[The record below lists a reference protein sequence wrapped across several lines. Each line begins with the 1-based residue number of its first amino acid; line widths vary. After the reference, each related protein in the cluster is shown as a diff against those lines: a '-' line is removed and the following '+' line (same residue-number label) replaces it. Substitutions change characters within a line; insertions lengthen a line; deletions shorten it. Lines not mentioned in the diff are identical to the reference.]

1 MSDNEQ
7 DRKDKTAGTSSP
19 PEPGEEIRLPETAS
33 GAPSK
38 DIDFIKEKVKERPV
52 NKRKLLKRTIITAS
66 MAVIFGLIACFTFLV
81 PEPVFSNW
89 LYPEEDPA
97 PVQLQEEAANEE
109 MLPEDMVLETE
120 SEEEKESTPVTST
133 VVQKIDMSVS
143 DYQKLYSNLYKLVQ
157 DAAKSMVTVTG
168 VVSDVDWFNN
178 TFENKGQTAGLI
190 VADNGKELMIL
201 TEKETVEQAEKVHV
215 TFCDNTQVTAALKQA
230 DPTTGLAV
238 ISVNL
243 ADIGEDTKEIIK
255 AAKLGSSNS
264 GSGLLA
270 TPVIALGRPMG
281 NVNSVAY
288 GMITS
293 MDTVLNLTDGN
304 YRLLTTDIYGSTSG
318 SGVIIN
324 LNGQVLGIISQRNNS
339 SDAKNLVSALGISDL
354 KNNIEKLSNG
364 QAMAALGIY
373 GTDVPEEIQ
382 ESQGVPAGA
391 YVTGIVM
398 DSPAMVA
405 GIQSGDVIV
414 KMGTEEITSFQEF
427 NKEMMS
433 LVPDSQITITVM
445 RQVQDE
451 YQEMA
456 VDVILD
462 TLH

>member
-1 MSDNEQ
+1 MSDNEL
-7 DRKDKTAGTSSP
+7 DRKDKKAGGPSQ
-19 PEPGEEIRLPETAS
+19 PEQGEELRQPEAVSGTAN
-33 GAPSK
+33 K

-81 PEPVFSNW
+81 LEPVFSNW

-143 DYQKLYSNLYKLVQ
+143 DYQKLYSNLYKL
-157 DAAKSMVTVTG
+157 TVTG

-178 TFENKGQTAGLI
+178 TYENKGQTAGLI

-215 TFCDNTQVTAALKQA
+215 TFCDSTQVTATLKQS

-238 ISVNL
+238 ICVNL
-243 ADIGEDTKEIIK
+243 TDIAEETKEIIK

-281 NVNSVAY
+281 NVSSVAY

-304 YRLLTTDIYGSTSG
+304 YRLLTTDIYGSTNG
-318 SGVIIN
+318 SGVLIN

-354 KNNIEKLSNG
+354 KSNIEKLSNG
-364 QAMAALGIY
+364 QAMATLGIY

-414 KMGTEEITSFQEF
+414 KMGTEEITTFQEY

-433 LVPDSQITITVM
+433 LVPDSQITITIM

-462 TLH
+462 TLK

>member
-1 MSDNEQ
+1 M
-7 DRKDKTAGTSSP
+7 
-19 PEPGEEIRLPETAS
+19 L
-33 GAPSK
+33 
-38 DIDFIKEKVKERPV
+38 
-52 NKRKLLKRTIITAS
+52 
-66 MAVIFGLIACFTFLV
+66 
-81 PEPVFSNW
+81 EPVFSNW

-178 TFENKGQTAGLI
+178 TYENKGQTAGLI

-215 TFCDNTQVTAALKQA
+215 TFCDSTQVTATLKQS

-238 ISVNL
+238 ICVNL
-243 ADIGEDTKEIIK
+243 TDIAEETKEIIK

-281 NVNSVAY
+281 NVSSVAY

-304 YRLLTTDIYGSTSG
+304 YRLLTTDIYGSTNG
-318 SGVIIN
+318 SGVLIN

-354 KNNIEKLSNG
+354 KSNIEKLSNG
-364 QAMAALGIY
+364 QAMATLGIY

-414 KMGTEEITSFQEF
+414 KMGTEEITTFQEY

-433 LVPDSQITITVM
+433 LVPDSQITITIM

-462 TLH
+462 TLK

>member
-1 MSDNEQ
+1 MSDNEL
-7 DRKDKTAGTSSP
+7 DRKDKKAGGPSQ
-19 PEPGEEIRLPETAS
+19 PEQGEELHQPEAVSGTAN
-33 GAPSK
+33 K

-81 PEPVFSNW
+81 LEPVFSNW

-178 TFENKGQTAGLI
+178 TYENKGQTAGLI

-215 TFCDNTQVTAALKQA
+215 TFCDSTQVTATLKQS

-238 ISVNL
+238 ICVNL
-243 ADIGEDTKEIIK
+243 TDIAEETKEIIK

-281 NVNSVAY
+281 NVSSVAY

-304 YRLLTTDIYGSTSG
+304 YRLLTTDIYGSTNG
-318 SGVIIN
+318 SGVLIN

-354 KNNIEKLSNG
+354 KSNIEKLSNG
-364 QAMAALGIY
+364 QAMATLGIY

-405 GIQSGDVIV
+405 GIQSGDVVV
-414 KMGTEEITSFQEF
+414 KLGTEEIATFQEY

-433 LVPDSQITITVM
+433 LVPDSQITITIM
-445 RQVQDE
+445 RQGQDE

-462 TLH
+462 TLK

>member
-1 MSDNEQ
+1 MSDNEL
-7 DRKDKTAGTSSP
+7 DRKDKKAGGPSQ
-19 PEPGEEIRLPETAS
+19 PEQGEELHQPEAVSGTAN
-33 GAPSK
+33 K

-81 PEPVFSNW
+81 LEPVFSNW

-178 TFENKGQTAGLI
+178 TYENKGQTAGLI

-215 TFCDNTQVTAALKQA
+215 TFYDSTQVTATLKQS

-238 ISVNL
+238 ICVNL
-243 ADIGEDTKEIIK
+243 TDIAEETKEIIK

-281 NVNSVAY
+281 NVSSVAY

-304 YRLLTTDIYGSTSG
+304 YRLLTTDIYGSTNG
-318 SGVIIN
+318 SGVLIN

-354 KNNIEKLSNG
+354 KSNIEKLSNG
-364 QAMAALGIY
+364 QAMATLGIY

-414 KMGTEEITSFQEF
+414 KMGTEEITTFQEDR
-427 NKEMMS
+427 KS
-433 LVPDSQITITVM
+433 VV
-445 RQVQDE
+445 
-451 YQEMA
+451 
-456 VDVILD
+456 
-462 TLH
+462 

>member
-1 MSDNEQ
+1 MSDNEL
-7 DRKDKTAGTSSP
+7 DRKDKKAGGSSQ
-19 PEPGEEIRLPETAS
+19 PEQGEELHQPEAVSGTAN
-33 GAPSK
+33 K

-81 PEPVFSNW
+81 LEPVFSNW

-97 PVQLQEEAANEE
+97 PVQLQEEATNEE

-178 TFENKGQTAGLI
+178 TYENKGQTAGLI

-215 TFCDNTQVTAALKQA
+215 TFCDSTQVTATLKQS

-238 ISVNL
+238 ICVNL
-243 ADIGEDTKEIIK
+243 TDIAEETKEIIK

-281 NVNSVAY
+281 NVSSVAY

-304 YRLLTTDIYGSTSG
+304 YRLLTTDIYGSTNG
-318 SGVIIN
+318 SGVLIN

-354 KNNIEKLSNG
+354 KSNIEKLSNG
-364 QAMAALGIY
+364 QAMATLGIY

-414 KMGTEEITSFQEF
+414 KMGTEEITTFQEY

-433 LVPDSQITITVM
+433 LVPDSQITITIM

-462 TLH
+462 TLK

>member
-1 MSDNEQ
+1 MSDNEL
-7 DRKDKTAGTSSP
+7 DRKDKKAGGPSQ
-19 PEPGEEIRLPETAS
+19 PEQGEELHQPEAVSGTAN
-33 GAPSK
+33 K

-81 PEPVFSNW
+81 LEPVFSNW

-178 TFENKGQTAGLI
+178 TYENKGQTAGLI

-215 TFCDNTQVTAALKQA
+215 TFCDSTQVTATLKQS

-238 ISVNL
+238 ICVNL
-243 ADIGEDTKEIIK
+243 TDIAEETKEIIK

-281 NVNSVAY
+281 NVSSVAY

-293 MDTVLNLTDGN
+293 MDTVLNLTDGH
-304 YRLLTTDIYGSTSG
+304 YRLLATDIY
-318 SGVIIN
+318 
-324 LNGQVLGIISQRNNS
+324 
-339 SDAKNLVSALGISDL
+339 
-354 KNNIEKLSNG
+354 
-364 QAMAALGIY
+364 
-373 GTDVPEEIQ
+373 
-382 ESQGVPAGA
+382 
-391 YVTGIVM
+391 
-398 DSPAMVA
+398 
-405 GIQSGDVIV
+405 
-414 KMGTEEITSFQEF
+414 
-427 NKEMMS
+427 
-433 LVPDSQITITVM
+433 
-445 RQVQDE
+445 
-451 YQEMA
+451 
-456 VDVILD
+456 
-462 TLH
+462 

>member
-1 MSDNEQ
+1 MSDNEL
-7 DRKDKTAGTSSP
+7 DRKDKKAGGPSQ
-19 PEPGEEIRLPETAS
+19 PEQGEELHQPEAVSGTAN
-33 GAPSK
+33 K

-81 PEPVFSNW
+81 LEPVFSNW

-97 PVQLQEEAANEE
+97 PVQLQEEAVNEE

-178 TFENKGQTAGLI
+178 TYENKGQTAGLI

-215 TFCDNTQVTAALKQA
+215 TFYDSTQVTATLKQS

-238 ISVNL
+238 ICVNL
-243 ADIGEDTKEIIK
+243 TDIAEETKEIIK

-281 NVNSVAY
+281 NVSSVAY

-304 YRLLTTDIYGSTSG
+304 YRLLTTDIYGSTNG
-318 SGVIIN
+318 SGVLIN

-354 KNNIEKLSNG
+354 KSNIEKLSNG
-364 QAMAALGIY
+364 QAMATLGIY

-414 KMGTEEITSFQEF
+414 KMGTEEITTFQEY

-433 LVPDSQITITVM
+433 LVPDSQITITIM

-462 TLH
+462 TLK

>member
-81 PEPVFSNW
+81 LEPVFSNW

-293 MDTVLNLTDGN
+293 MDTVLNLTDDN

>member
-81 PEPVFSNW
+81 LEPVFSNW

-157 DAAKSMVTVTG
+157 DAAHSMVTVTG

-414 KMGTEEITSFQEF
+414 KMGTEEITSFQEY

>member
-81 PEPVFSNW
+81 LEPVFSNW

-190 VADNGKELMIL
+190 VADNGK
-201 TEKETVEQAEKVHV
+201 
-215 TFCDNTQVTAALKQA
+215 
-230 DPTTGLAV
+230 
-238 ISVNL
+238 
-243 ADIGEDTKEIIK
+243 
-255 AAKLGSSNS
+255 NS
-264 GSGLLA
+264 
-270 TPVIALGRPMG
+270 
-281 NVNSVAY
+281 
-288 GMITS
+288 
-293 MDTVLNLTDGN
+293 
-304 YRLLTTDIYGSTSG
+304 
-318 SGVIIN
+318 
-324 LNGQVLGIISQRNNS
+324 
-339 SDAKNLVSALGISDL
+339 
-354 KNNIEKLSNG
+354 
-364 QAMAALGIY
+364 
-373 GTDVPEEIQ
+373 
-382 ESQGVPAGA
+382 
-391 YVTGIVM
+391 
-398 DSPAMVA
+398 
-405 GIQSGDVIV
+405 
-414 KMGTEEITSFQEF
+414 
-427 NKEMMS
+427 
-433 LVPDSQITITVM
+433 
-445 RQVQDE
+445 
-451 YQEMA
+451 
-456 VDVILD
+456 
-462 TLH
+462 

>member
-1 MSDNEQ
+1 MTDNELEHE
-7 DRKDKTAGTSSP
+7 DKKAGGSP
-19 PEPGEEIRLPETAS
+19 QPEQGEELRQPEAVSGTAN
-33 GAPSK
+33 K

-81 PEPVFSNW
+81 LEPVFSNW

-120 SEEEKESTPVTST
+120 SEEEKESAPVTST
-133 VVQKIDMSVS
+133 IVQKIDMSVS

-178 TFENKGQTAGLI
+178 TYENKGQTAGLI
-190 VADNGKELMIL
+190 FADNGKELMIL
-201 TEKETVEQAEKVHV
+201 TEKEMVEQAEKVHV
-215 TFCDNTQVTAALKQA
+215 TFCDSTQVTATLKQS

-238 ISVNL
+238 ICVNL
-243 ADIGEDTKEIIK
+243 TDIAEETKEIIK

-281 NVNSVAY
+281 NVSSVAY

-304 YRLLTTDIYGSTSG
+304 YRILTTDIYGSTNG

-324 LNGQVLGIISQRNNS
+324 LNGQVLGIISQRNNT

-354 KNNIEKLSNG
+354 KNNLEKLSNG
-364 QAMAALGIY
+364 QAMATLGIY

-398 DSPAMVA
+398 DSPAMAA

-414 KMGTEEITSFQEF
+414 KMGTEEITSFQDY
-427 NKEMMS
+427 NKEMMT
-433 LVPDSQITITVM
+433 LVPDSQITITIM
-445 RQVQDE
+445 RQVHDE

-462 TLH
+462 TLK

>member
-1 MSDNEQ
+1 MSDNEL
-7 DRKDKTAGTSSP
+7 DRKDKKAGGPSQ
-19 PEPGEEIRLPETAS
+19 PEQGEELRQPEAVSGTAN
-33 GAPSK
+33 K

-81 PEPVFSNW
+81 LEPVFSNW

-178 TFENKGQTAGLI
+178 TYENKGQTAGLI

-215 TFCDNTQVTAALKQA
+215 TFCDSTQVTATLKQS

-238 ISVNL
+238 ICVNL
-243 ADIGEDTKEIIK
+243 TDIAEETKEIIK

-281 NVNSVAY
+281 NVSSVAY

-304 YRLLTTDIYGSTSG
+304 YRLLTTDIYGSTNG
-318 SGVIIN
+318 SGVLIN

-354 KNNIEKLSNG
+354 KSNIEKLSNG
-364 QAMAALGIY
+364 QAMATLG
-373 GTDVPEEIQ
+373 T
-382 ESQGVPAGA
+382 

-414 KMGTEEITSFQEF
+414 KMGTEEITTFQEY

-433 LVPDSQITITVM
+433 LVPDSQITITIM

-462 TLH
+462 TLK

>member
-1 MSDNEQ
+1 MSDNEL
-7 DRKDKTAGTSSP
+7 DRKDKKAGGSSQ
-19 PEPGEEIRLPETAS
+19 PEQGEELHQPEAVSGTAN
-33 GAPSK
+33 K

-81 PEPVFSNW
+81 LEPVFSNW

-178 TFENKGQTAGLI
+178 TYENKGQTAGLI

-215 TFCDNTQVTAALKQA
+215 TFCDSTQVTATLKQS

-238 ISVNL
+238 ICVNL
-243 ADIGEDTKEIIK
+243 TDIAEETKEIIK

-281 NVNSVAY
+281 NVSSVAY

-304 YRLLTTDIYGSTSG
+304 YRLLTTDIYGSTNG
-318 SGVIIN
+318 SGVLIN

-354 KNNIEKLSNG
+354 KSNIEKLSNG
-364 QAMAALGIY
+364 QAMATLGIY
-373 GTDVPEEIQ
+373 GTDVPEEIPP
-382 ESQGVPAGA
+382 EL
-391 YVTGIVM
+391 M
-398 DSPAMVA
+398 
-405 GIQSGDVIV
+405 
-414 KMGTEEITSFQEF
+414 
-427 NKEMMS
+427 
-433 LVPDSQITITVM
+433 
-445 RQVQDE
+445 
-451 YQEMA
+451 
-456 VDVILD
+456 
-462 TLH
+462 

>member
-1 MSDNEQ
+1 MSDNEL
-7 DRKDKTAGTSSP
+7 DRKDKKAGGSSQ
-19 PEPGEEIRLPETAS
+19 PEQGEELHQPEAVSGTAN
-33 GAPSK
+33 K

-81 PEPVFSNW
+81 LEPVFSNW

-178 TFENKGQTAGLI
+178 TYENKGQTAGLI

-201 TEKETVEQAEKVHV
+201 TEKETVDV
-215 TFCDNTQVTAALKQA
+215 TFCDSTQVTATLKQS

-238 ISVNL
+238 ICVNL
-243 ADIGEDTKEIIK
+243 TDIAEETKEIIK

-281 NVNSVAY
+281 NVSSVAY

-304 YRLLTTDIYGSTSG
+304 YRLLTTDIYGSTNG
-318 SGVIIN
+318 SGVLIN

-354 KNNIEKLSNG
+354 KSNIEKLSNG
-364 QAMAALGIY
+364 QAMATLGIY

-414 KMGTEEITSFQEF
+414 KMGTEEITTFQEY

-433 LVPDSQITITVM
+433 LVPDSQITITIM

-462 TLH
+462 TLK

>member
-1 MSDNEQ
+1 MSDNEL
-7 DRKDKTAGTSSP
+7 DRKDKKAGGPSQ
-19 PEPGEEIRLPETAS
+19 PEQGEELHQPEAVSGTAN
-33 GAPSK
+33 K

-81 PEPVFSNW
+81 LEPVFSNW

-97 PVQLQEEAANEE
+97 PVQLQEEAVNEE

-178 TFENKGQTAGLI
+178 TYENKGQTAGLI

-215 TFCDNTQVTAALKQA
+215 TFCDSTQVTATLKQS
-230 DPTTGLAV
+230 DSTTGLAV
-238 ISVNL
+238 ICVNL
-243 ADIGEDTKEIIK
+243 TDIAEETKEIIK

-281 NVNSVAY
+281 NVSSVAY

-304 YRLLTTDIYGSTSG
+304 YRLLTTDIYGSTNG
-318 SGVIIN
+318 SGVLIN

-354 KNNIEKLSNG
+354 KSNIEKLSNG
-364 QAMAALGIY
+364 QAMATLGIY

-414 KMGTEEITSFQEF
+414 KMGTEEITTFQEY

-433 LVPDSQITITVM
+433 LVPDSQITITIM

-462 TLH
+462 TLK

>member
-1 MSDNEQ
+1 M
-7 DRKDKTAGTSSP
+7 
-19 PEPGEEIRLPETAS
+19 
-33 GAPSK
+33 
-38 DIDFIKEKVKERPV
+38 
-52 NKRKLLKRTIITAS
+52 
-66 MAVIFGLIACFTFLV
+66 IFGLIACFTFLV
-81 PEPVFSNW
+81 LEPVFSNW

-178 TFENKGQTAGLI
+178 TYENKGQTAGLI

-201 TEKETVEQAEKVHV
+201 TEKETVEQAEKEHV
-215 TFCDNTQVTAALKQA
+215 TFCDSTQVTATLKQS

-238 ISVNL
+238 ICVNL
-243 ADIGEDTKEIIK
+243 TDIAEETKEIIK

-281 NVNSVAY
+281 NVSSVAY

-304 YRLLTTDIYGSTSG
+304 YRLLTTDIYGSTNG
-318 SGVIIN
+318 SGVLIN

-354 KNNIEKLSNG
+354 KSNIEKLSNG
-364 QAMAALGIY
+364 QAMATLGIY

-414 KMGTEEITSFQEF
+414 KMGTEEITTFQEY

-433 LVPDSQITITVM
+433 LVPDSQITITIM

-462 TLH
+462 TLK

>member
-1 MSDNEQ
+1 MSDNEL
-7 DRKDKTAGTSSP
+7 DRKDKKAGGPSQ
-19 PEPGEEIRLPETAS
+19 PEQGEELHQPEAVSGTAN
-33 GAPSK
+33 K

-81 PEPVFSNW
+81 LEPVFSNW

-97 PVQLQEEAANEE
+97 PVQLQEEAVNEE

-178 TFENKGQTAGLI
+178 TYENKGQTAGLI

-215 TFCDNTQVTAALKQA
+215 TFCDSTQVTATLKQS

-238 ISVNL
+238 ICVNL
-243 ADIGEDTKEIIK
+243 TDIAEETKEIIK

-281 NVNSVAY
+281 NVSSVAY

-304 YRLLTTDIYGSTSG
+304 YRLLTTDIYGSTNG
-318 SGVIIN
+318 SGVLIN

-354 KNNIEKLSNG
+354 KSNIEKLSNG
-364 QAMAALGIY
+364 QAMATLGIY

-414 KMGTEEITSFQEF
+414 KMGTEEITTFQEY

-433 LVPDSQITITVM
+433 LVPDSQITITIM

-462 TLH
+462 TLK

>member
-81 PEPVFSNW
+81 LEPVFSNW

-414 KMGTEEITSFQEF
+414 KMGTEEITSFQEY

-456 VDVILD
+456 VDVFLD

>member
-81 PEPVFSNW
+81 LEPVFSNW

>member
-1 MSDNEQ
+1 M
-7 DRKDKTAGTSSP
+7 
-19 PEPGEEIRLPETAS
+19 
-33 GAPSK
+33 
-38 DIDFIKEKVKERPV
+38 
-52 NKRKLLKRTIITAS
+52 
-66 MAVIFGLIACFTFLV
+66 IFGLIACFTFLV
-81 PEPVFSNW
+81 LEPVFSNW

-178 TFENKGQTAGLI
+178 TYENKGQTAGLI

-215 TFCDNTQVTAALKQA
+215 TFCDSTQVTATLKQS

-238 ISVNL
+238 ICVNL
-243 ADIGEDTKEIIK
+243 TDIAEETKEIIK

-281 NVNSVAY
+281 NVSSVAY

-304 YRLLTTDIYGSTSG
+304 YRLLTTDIYGSTNG
-318 SGVIIN
+318 SGVLIN

-354 KNNIEKLSNG
+354 KSNIEKLSNG
-364 QAMAALGIY
+364 QAMATLGIY

-414 KMGTEEITSFQEF
+414 KMGTEEITTFQEY

-433 LVPDSQITITVM
+433 LVPDSQITITIM

-462 TLH
+462 TLK

>member
-1 MSDNEQ
+1 MSDNEL
-7 DRKDKTAGTSSP
+7 DRKDKKAGGPSQ
-19 PEPGEEIRLPETAS
+19 PEQGEELHQPETVS
-33 GAPSK
+33 GTANK

-81 PEPVFSNW
+81 LEPVFSNW

-97 PVQLQEEAANEE
+97 PVQLQEEAVNEE

-178 TFENKGQTAGLI
+178 TYENKGQTAGLI
-190 VADNGKELMIL
+190 VADNGKELMML

-215 TFCDNTQVTAALKQA
+215 TFCDSTQVTATLKQS

-238 ISVNL
+238 ICVNL
-243 ADIGEDTKEIIK
+243 TDIAEETKEIIK

-281 NVNSVAY
+281 NVSSVAY

-304 YRLLTTDIYGSTSG
+304 YRLLTTDIYGSTNG
-318 SGVIIN
+318 SGVLIN

-354 KNNIEKLSNG
+354 KSNIEKLSNG
-364 QAMAALGIY
+364 QAMATLGIY

-414 KMGTEEITSFQEF
+414 KMGTEEITTFQEY

-433 LVPDSQITITVM
+433 LVPDSQITITIM

-462 TLH
+462 TLK

>member
-1 MSDNEQ
+1 
-7 DRKDKTAGTSSP
+7 
-19 PEPGEEIRLPETAS
+19 
-33 GAPSK
+33 
-38 DIDFIKEKVKERPV
+38 
-52 NKRKLLKRTIITAS
+52 
-66 MAVIFGLIACFTFLV
+66 
-81 PEPVFSNW
+81 
-89 LYPEEDPA
+89 
-97 PVQLQEEAANEE
+97 
-109 MLPEDMVLETE
+109 
-120 SEEEKESTPVTST
+120 
-133 VVQKIDMSVS
+133 
-143 DYQKLYSNLYKLVQ
+143 
-157 DAAKSMVTVTG
+157 MVTVTG

-178 TFENKGQTAGLI
+178 TYENKGQTAGLI

-215 TFCDNTQVTAALKQA
+215 TFYDSTQVTATLKQS

-238 ISVNL
+238 ICVNL
-243 ADIGEDTKEIIK
+243 TDIAEETKEIIK

-281 NVNSVAY
+281 NVSSVAY

-304 YRLLTTDIYGSTSG
+304 YRLLTTDIYGSTNG
-318 SGVIIN
+318 SGVLIN

-354 KNNIEKLSNG
+354 KSNIEKLSNG
-364 QAMAALGIY
+364 QAMATLGIY

-414 KMGTEEITSFQEF
+414 KM
-427 NKEMMS
+427 
-433 LVPDSQITITVM
+433 VPDSQITITIM

-462 TLH
+462 TLK

>member
-19 PEPGEEIRLPETAS
+19 PEPGEENRLPETAS

-81 PEPVFSNW
+81 LEPVFSNW

-414 KMGTEEITSFQEF
+414 KMGTEEITSFQEY

>member
-1 MSDNEQ
+1 MSDNE
-7 DRKDKTAGTSSP
+7 RDKTSV
-19 PEPGEEIRLPETAS
+19 PEPESGGSSNLSEPAS
-33 GAPSK
+33 GASSR
-38 DIDFIKEKVKERPV
+38 DIDFIKEKVKERPI
-52 NKRKLLKRTIITAS
+52 NKRKLLKRTMITAS

-81 PEPVFSNW
+81 LEPVFSNW
-89 LYPEEDPA
+89 LYPEEEPA
-97 PVQLQEEAANEE
+97 PVQLQEEAENEE

-120 SEEEKESTPVTST
+120 TEEEKESAPIAST
-133 VVQKIDMSVS
+133 VVQKVDMSVS
-143 DYQKLYSNLYKLVQ
+143 DYQKLYSNLYKLAQ
-157 DAAKSMVTVTG
+157 DGAKSMVTVTG
-168 VVSDVDWFNN
+168 VVSDVDWLNN
-178 TFENKGQTAGLI
+178 TYENKGQTAGLI

-201 TEKETVEQAEKVHV
+201 TEKEIVEQAEKVHV
-215 TFCDNTQVTAALKQA
+215 TFCDNTQATATVKQS

-238 ISVNL
+238 ICVSL
-243 ADIGEDTKEIIK
+243 SDISDETKEAIK

-281 NVNSVAY
+281 TVAY
-288 GMITS
+288 GIITS

-304 YRLLTTDIYGSTSG
+304 YHLLTTDIYGSTNG

-339 SDAKNLVSALGISDL
+339 SDAKNLISALGISDL

-364 QAMAALGIY
+364 QPMATLGIY
-373 GTDVPEEIQ
+373 GTDVPAEIQ

-391 YVTGIVM
+391 YITGIVM

-414 KMGTEEITSFQEF
+414 KMGTEEITSFKEY
-427 NKEMMS
+427 KEEMMT
-433 LVPDSQITITVM
+433 LLPDSQITLTVM

-451 YQEMA
+451 YQEMTL
-456 VDVILD
+456 DVILE
-462 TLH
+462 TLK

>member
-1 MSDNEQ
+1 MSDNEL
-7 DRKDKTAGTSSP
+7 DRKDKKAGGPSQ
-19 PEPGEEIRLPETAS
+19 PEQGEELHQPEAVSGTAN
-33 GAPSK
+33 K

-81 PEPVFSNW
+81 LEPVFSNW

-178 TFENKGQTAGLI
+178 TYENKGQTAGLI

-215 TFCDNTQVTAALKQA
+215 TFCDSTQVTATLKQS
-230 DPTTGLAV
+230 DPTTDLAV
-238 ISVNL
+238 ICVNL
-243 ADIGEDTKEIIK
+243 TDIAEETKEIIK

-414 KMGTEEITSFQEF
+414 KMGTEEITSFQEY

>member
-7 DRKDKTAGTSSP
+7 DRKDKTAGTFSP

-81 PEPVFSNW
+81 LEPVFSNW

>member
-1 MSDNEQ
+1 MSDNE
-7 DRKDKTAGTSSP
+7 RDKTSV
-19 PEPGEEIRLPETAS
+19 PEPESGGSSNLSEPAS
-33 GAPSK
+33 GASSR
-38 DIDFIKEKVKERPV
+38 DIAFIKEKVKERPI
-52 NKRKLLKRTIITAS
+52 NKRKLLKRTMITAS

-81 PEPVFSNW
+81 LEPVFSNW
-89 LYPEEDPA
+89 LYPEEEPA
-97 PVQLQEEAANEE
+97 PVQLQEEAENEE

-120 SEEEKESTPVTST
+120 TEEEKESAPIAST
-133 VVQKIDMSVS
+133 VVQKVDMSVS
-143 DYQKLYSNLYKLVQ
+143 DYQKLYSNLYKLAQ
-157 DAAKSMVTVTG
+157 DGAKSMVTVTG
-168 VVSDVDWFNN
+168 VVSDVDWLNN
-178 TFENKGQTAGLI
+178 TYENKGQTAGLI

-201 TEKETVEQAEKVHV
+201 TEKEIVEQAEKVHV
-215 TFCDNTQVTAALKQA
+215 TFCDNTQATATVKQS

-238 ISVNL
+238 ICVSL
-243 ADIGEDTKEIIK
+243 SDISDETKEAIK

-281 NVNSVAY
+281 TANSVAY
-288 GMITS
+288 GIITS

-304 YRLLTTDIYGSTSG
+304 YHLLTTDIYGSTNG

-339 SDAKNLVSALGISDL
+339 SDAKNLISALGISDL

-364 QAMAALGIY
+364 QPMATLGIY
-373 GTDVPEEIQ
+373 GTDVPAEIQ

-391 YVTGIVM
+391 YITGIVM

-414 KMGTEEITSFQEF
+414 KMGTEEITSFKEY
-427 NKEMMS
+427 KEEMMT
-433 LVPDSQITITVM
+433 LLPDSQITLTVM

-451 YQEMA
+451 YQEMTL
-456 VDVILD
+456 DVILE
-462 TLH
+462 TLK

>member
-1 MSDNEQ
+1 MSDNEL
-7 DRKDKTAGTSSP
+7 DRKDKKAGGSSQ
-19 PEPGEEIRLPETAS
+19 PEQGEELHQPEAVSGTAN
-33 GAPSK
+33 K

-81 PEPVFSNW
+81 LEPVFSNW

-97 PVQLQEEAANEE
+97 PVQLQEEAVNEE

-178 TFENKGQTAGLI
+178 TYENKGQTAGLI

-215 TFCDNTQVTAALKQA
+215 TFCDSTQVTATLKQS

-238 ISVNL
+238 ICVNL
-243 ADIGEDTKEIIK
+243 TDIAEETKEIIK

-281 NVNSVAY
+281 NVSSVAY

-304 YRLLTTDIYGSTSG
+304 YRLLTTDIYGSTNG
-318 SGVIIN
+318 SGVLIN

-354 KNNIEKLSNG
+354 KSNIEKLSNG
-364 QAMAALGIY
+364 QAMATLGIY

-414 KMGTEEITSFQEF
+414 KMGTEEITTFQEY

-433 LVPDSQITITVM
+433 LVPDSQITITIM

-462 TLH
+462 TLK

>member
-1 MSDNEQ
+1 
-7 DRKDKTAGTSSP
+7 
-19 PEPGEEIRLPETAS
+19 
-33 GAPSK
+33 
-38 DIDFIKEKVKERPV
+38 
-52 NKRKLLKRTIITAS
+52 

-81 PEPVFSNW
+81 LEPVFSNW

-178 TFENKGQTAGLI
+178 TYENKGQTAGLI

-215 TFCDNTQVTAALKQA
+215 TFCDSTQVTATLKQS

-238 ISVNL
+238 ICVNL
-243 ADIGEDTKEIIK
+243 TDIAEETKEIIK

-281 NVNSVAY
+281 NVSSVAY

-304 YRLLTTDIYGSTSG
+304 YRLLTTDIYGSTNG
-318 SGVIIN
+318 SGVLIN

-354 KNNIEKLSNG
+354 KSNIEKLSNG
-364 QAMAALGIY
+364 QAMATLGIY

-414 KMGTEEITSFQEF
+414 KMGTEEITTFQEY

-433 LVPDSQITITVM
+433 LVPDSQITITIM

-462 TLH
+462 TLK